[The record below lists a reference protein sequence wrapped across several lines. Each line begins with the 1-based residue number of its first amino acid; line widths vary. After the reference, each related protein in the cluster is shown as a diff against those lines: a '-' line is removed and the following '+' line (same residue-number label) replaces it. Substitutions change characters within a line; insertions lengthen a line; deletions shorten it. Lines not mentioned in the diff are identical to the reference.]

1 MKQELEQTLL
11 KAAIAAVHRT
21 AGIKLKTEQQVQH
34 GNRVADAEITI
45 EGHKRVHYTAE
56 VKKWAQQANFGAM
69 VNQIQQLPG
78 KGMLVADYIDPKMAD
93 RLRKLDIPYID
104 TFGNVYINDEPIYI
118 FVKMTKSQGQALV
131 QAQANA
137 EKNLKGLYNRDR
149 NLRGMLKTATRGR
162 AFNPTG
168 LKVVYAFMKNEKL
181 LNAPYR
187 EIAEKTDVALGT
199 VGWVINDLKQG
210 RYLIEIPP
218 KKRRLKNKKELLDK
232 WVDAYLTKLRPKLYV
247 GTYKAA
253 NEYWWQEFN
262 YLKTEYDAQ
271 WGGEVAAAKLT
282 GYLKPEKA
290 IVYLPKFGGEDLF
303 QKQRFRKDPN
313 GNIQVFRA
321 FWERDPKDKND
332 ILDTVDPIIVYA
344 DLLETGDVR
353 NLEAAKILYQNE
365 LTEFIR

>member
-1 MKQELEQTLL
+1 MKQELEQTVLE
-11 KAAIAAVHRT
+11 AAIAAVFRT
-21 AGIKLKTEQQVQH
+21 AGIKLKAKARVKRGNQVI
-34 GNRVADAEITI
+34 DAEITVG
-45 EGHKRVHYTAE
+45 GHKKTVYAAE
-56 VKKWAQQANFGAM
+56 VKKWAQQVNFGAL

-78 KGMLVADYIDPKMAD
+78 KGMLVADYVDPKMAD
-93 RLRKLDIPYID
+93 RLRELEIPYID
-104 TFGNVYINDEPIYI
+104 TAGNVYINEKPLYVL
-118 FVKMTKSQGQALV
+118 VKTTR
-131 QAQANA
+131 AQANREPGA
-137 EKNLKGLYNRDR
+137 
-149 NLRGMLKTATRGR
+149 MKTETQGR
-162 AFNPTG
+162 AFNLKG

-187 EIAEKTDVALGT
+187 EIAEKADVALGT
-199 VGWVINDLKQG
+199 VGWVINDLKQA
-210 RYLIEIPP
+210 RFLIEIPP

-232 WVDAYLTKLRPKLYV
+232 WVDAYLTKLRPKLFV
-247 GTYKAA
+247 GTYRAE

-262 YLKTEYDAQ
+262 DLKTEYDAQ

-303 QKQRFRKDPN
+303 QKQRLRKDPN

-321 FWERDPKDKND
+321 FWERDPKDNND

-365 LTEFIR
+365 LTEFIK

>member
-1 MKQELEQTLL
+1 
-11 KAAIAAVHRT
+11 V
-21 AGIKLKTEQQVQH
+21 
-34 GNRVADAEITI
+34 
-45 EGHKRVHYTAE
+45 
-56 VKKWAQQANFGAM
+56 NFGAL

-78 KGMLVADYIDPKMAD
+78 KGMLVADYVDPKMAD
-93 RLRKLDIPYID
+93 RLRELEIPYID
-104 TFGNVYINDEPIYI
+104 TAGNVYINEKPLYVLVKTTRAQTNREPGA
-118 FVKMTKSQGQALV
+118 M
-131 QAQANA
+131 
-137 EKNLKGLYNRDR
+137 
-149 NLRGMLKTATRGR
+149 KTETQGR
-162 AFNPTG
+162 AFNLKG

-187 EIAEKTDVALGT
+187 EIAEKADVALGT
-199 VGWVINDLKQG
+199 VGWVIKDLKQA
-210 RYLIEIPP
+210 RFLIEIPP

-232 WVDAYLTKLRPKLYV
+232 WVDAYLTKLRPKLLV
-247 GTYKAA
+247 GTYRAE

-271 WGGEVAAAKLT
+271 WGGEVAAAKLI

-303 QKQRFRKDPN
+303 QKQRLRKDPN

-321 FWERDPKDKND
+321 FWERDPIDNND

-365 LTEFIR
+365 LTEFIGKN

>member
-1 MKQELEQTLL
+1 MKQDLEKTVLE
-11 KAAIAAVHRT
+11 AAIAAVHRT
-21 AGIKLKTEQQVQH
+21 AGIELKAKAEVKR
-34 GNRVADAEITI
+34 GNIIIDAEITI
-45 EGHKRVHYTAE
+45 GGQKNKVYAAE
-56 VKKWAQQANFGAM
+56 VKKWAQQANFGVM
-69 VNQIQQLPG
+69 VNQVQQLPG

-93 RLRKLDIPYID
+93 RLRGLDIPYID
-104 TFGNVYINDEPIYI
+104 TFGNAYINDKPIYI
-118 FVKMTKSQGQALV
+118 FVKTTKSQGQA
-131 QAQANA
+131 QANR
-137 EKNLKGLYNRDR
+137 EHNLK
-149 NLRGMLKTATRGR
+149 GMLKTATRGR

-187 EIAEKTDVALGT
+187 EIAAQADVALGT
-199 VGWVINDLKQG
+199 VGWVMNDLKQG
-210 RYLIEIPP
+210 RYLVEIPH
-218 KKRRLKNKKELLDK
+218 KKRRLKNKKDLLEK
-232 WVDAYLTKLRPKLYV
+232 WVTAYLEKLRPKLFV
-247 GTYKAA
+247 GTYTAE

-282 GYLKPEKA
+282 GYLRPEKV

-321 FWERDPKDKND
+321 FWERDTKDKKD

-344 DLLETGDVR
+344 DLLETGDIR
-353 NLEAAKILYQNE
+353 NLEAAKLLYQNE
-365 LTEFIR
+365 LTEFIRED

>member
-1 MKQELEQTLL
+1 MKQDLEKTVLE
-11 KAAIAAVHRT
+11 AAIAAVHRT
-21 AGIKLKTEQQVQH
+21 TGIELKANPEVKR
-34 GNRVADAEITI
+34 GNRAIDAEII
-45 EGHKRVHYTAE
+45 IGGHKKTVYAAE
-56 VKKWAQQANFGAM
+56 VKKWAQQANFGAL

-78 KGMLVADYIDPKMAD
+78 KGMLVADYVDPKMAD
-93 RLRKLDIPYID
+93 RLRELEIPYID
-104 TFGNVYINDEPIYI
+104 TAGNVYINEKPLYVL
-118 FVKMTKSQGQALV
+118 VKTTR
-131 QAQANA
+131 AQANREPGA
-137 EKNLKGLYNRDR
+137 K
-149 NLRGMLKTATRGR
+149 KTEIRGR

-187 EIAEKTDVALGT
+187 EIAEQADVALGT
-199 VGWVINDLKQG
+199 VGWVMNDLKQG
-210 RYLIEIPP
+210 RFLVEIPH
-218 KKRRLKNKKELLDK
+218 KKRQLKNKQDLLEK
-232 WVDAYLTKLRPKLYV
+232 WVTAYLEKLRPKLFV
-247 GTYKAA
+247 GTYTAE
-253 NEYWWQEFN
+253 NEYWWQAFN

-282 GYLKPEKA
+282 GYLRPEKV

-303 QKQRFRKDPN
+303 QQQRFRKDPN

-353 NLEAAKILYQNE
+353 NLEAAKLLYQNE

>member
-1 MKQELEQTLL
+1 MEQEPEQTVL

-21 AGIKLKTEQQVQH
+21 TGIKLKARHQVKH
-34 GNRVADAEITI
+34 ENKVADAEITI
-45 EGHKRVHYTAE
+45 EGHKKVHYTAE

-93 RLRKLDIPYID
+93 RLRELDIPYID
-104 TFGNVYINDEPIYI
+104 TFGNVYINDKPIYI
-118 FVKMTKSQGQALV
+118 FVKTTKSQGQAE
-131 QAQANA
+131 ANR
-137 EKNLKGLYNRDR
+137 ERNLK
-149 NLRGMLKTATRGR
+149 GMLKTVTQGR
-162 AFNPTG
+162 AFNLTG

-218 KKRRLKNKKELLDK
+218 KKRRLKNKKELFDK
-232 WVDAYLTKLRPKLYV
+232 WVDAYLTKLRPKLFV
-247 GTYKAA
+247 GTYRAE
-253 NEYWWQEFN
+253 NEYWWQELDN
-262 YLKTEYDAQ
+262 LKTEYDAQ

-290 IVYLPKFGGEDLF
+290 IVYLPKVGGEDLF
-303 QKQRFRKDPN
+303 QKQRFRKDTN

-353 NLEAAKILYQNE
+353 NQEAAKILYQNE